1 MMLSS
6 LKPLNMVSVNSMKNS
21 TQIIWVFLA
30 VLMELSA
37 LGMMIPVIPYMARH
51 YGADALQVGLLMSIY
66 SAVQCLVSPFWG
78 RWSDRVGRKP
88 VLILSM
94 ICTSLSYLWFY
105 LSPSLL
111 HLFLSRAFA
120 GAVGVSVSTSF
131 AFISDLTEKDN
142 RSKNMAL
149 VGAAFGLG
157 FVIGPLLGGGM
168 ASYNREVVA
177 LGAST
182 ACLFGLLVAIFRI
195 RESYSKGFENP
206 KTSYLHR
213 FSLALKD
220 SSLRK
225 LLFLFFV
232 VSIGLTLVEV
242 PLFLLMKDQ
251 FDWPQSLSSLGFAY
265 IGFILAL
272 TQGFFVRLWI
282 PLFGEK
288 KVNLWGLL
296 LLGFGLFGLCIPDL
310 RGVAFAVT
318 LLALGFGCSYTCL
331 TGMISLLTKKAH
343 QGGVLGIHQSVS
355 SISRILGPA
364 LGGWIYGK
372 WGYQILFIFAG
383 GVVGVGFILALLFG
397 KWLPNTSKKK
407 DSPMEDY
414 GSIQSFQLDNLI
426 QNQVPFSLFYLPQTK
441 NAREAIS
448 SSVQNLLKL
457 SQSITEKDLLTRSPG
472 DLPVVLICEDG
483 RLSKNLSLKLL
494 KKWTNVFY
502 LEGGLLK
509 YKQEKDS

>member
-1 MMLSS
+1 
-6 LKPLNMVSVNSMKNS
+6 MKNS
-21 TQIIWVFLA
+21 SQIIWVFLA

-78 RWSDRVGRKP
+78 RWSDRVGRRP
-88 VLILSM
+88 VLILS
-94 ICTSLSYLWFY
+94 IVCTSLSYLWFY

-131 AFISDLTEKDN
+131 AFISDLTERDS

-149 VGAAFGLG
+149 IGAAFGLG
-157 FVIGPLLGGGM
+157 FVIGPLLGGLL
-168 ASYNREVVA
+168 ASYNQEIVA
-177 LGAST
+177 LIASLV
-182 ACLFGLLVAIFRI
+182 CLSGLLAAVFKIK
-195 RESYSKGFENP
+195 ESYPE
-206 KTSYLHR
+206 TSEKSEVSYFQR
-213 FSLALKD
+213 FSIALKD

-225 LLFLFFV
+225 LLFLFFI
-232 VSIGLTLVEV
+232 VSIGLTLVEA

-251 FDWPQSLSSLGFAY
+251 FSWSQSSSSLGFAY

-272 TQGFFVRLWI
+272 TQGFFVRSWI
-282 PLFGEK
+282 PLFGES
-288 KVNLWGLL
+288 KVNLWGLVL
-296 LLGFGLFGLCIPDL
+296 LAFGLFGLCIPDL

-318 LLALGFGCSYTCL
+318 LLGLGFGCSYTCL
-331 TGMISLLTKKAH
+331 TGMISLITKKTH

-355 SISRILGPA
+355 SVSRILGPA

-372 WGYQILFIFAG
+372 WGYQVLFLFAG
-383 GVVGVGFILALLFG
+383 AVVGVGFLLSFLFR
-397 KWLPNTSKKK
+397 KWLPNTSQKK
-407 DSPMEDY
+407 DVSLDDY
-414 GSIQSFQLDNLI
+414 GAIDSFQLDNLI
-426 QNQVPFSLFYLPQTK
+426 QNKVPFSFFYLSQTK
-441 NAREAIS
+441 RS
-448 SSVQNLLKL
+448 QKPLSLSVQNLLKL
-457 SQSITEKDLLTRSPG
+457 SQSITEQDLLTRSLG
-472 DLPVVLICEDG
+472 DNPVVLICEDG
-483 RLSKNLSLKLL
+483 KLSRNLSLKLL

-509 YKQEKDS
+509 YEQEKHS

>member
-1 MMLSS
+1 
-6 LKPLNMVSVNSMKNS
+6 MKNS
-21 TQIIWVFLA
+21 SQITWVFLA

-78 RWSDRVGRKP
+78 RWSDRIGRRP
-88 VLILSM
+88 ILILSM
-94 ICTSLSYLWFY
+94 VCTSLSYLWFY
-105 LSPSLL
+105 LSPSLI

-131 AFISDLTEKDN
+131 AFISDLTERES

-157 FVIGPLLGGGM
+157 FVIGPLLGSLL
-168 ASYNREVVA
+168 ASYGQGIVA
-177 LGAST
+177 LGASIV
-182 ACLFGLLVAIFRI
+182 CLLGLVSAVFKIK
-195 RESYSKGFENP
+195 ESYSEISEKP
-206 KTSYLHR
+206 KTSYFHR
-213 FSLALKD
+213 FSLAFKS

-225 LLFLFFV
+225 ILFLFFI
-232 VSIGLTLVEV
+232 VSIGLTLVEA

-251 FDWPQSLSSLGFAY
+251 FDWPQSMSSLGFAY

-272 TQGFFVRLWI
+272 TQGFFVRSWI

-296 LLGFGLFGLCIPDL
+296 LLAFGLFGLCIPDL

-331 TGMISLLTKKAH
+331 TGMISLLTKRTH

-372 WGYQILFIFAG
+372 WGYQVLFLFAG
-383 GVVGVGFILALLFG
+383 GVVGVGLILSLLFR
-397 KWLPNTSKKK
+397 KWLPNTSHNQETPLE
-407 DSPMEDY
+407 SY
-414 GSIQSFQLDNLI
+414 GAIQSFQLNNLI
-426 QNQVPFSLFYLPQTK
+426 QNQVPFSLFYLFQTK
-441 NAREAIS
+441 KPQGVPSPSI
-448 SSVQNLLKL
+448 QNLLKL
-457 SQSITEKDLLTRSPG
+457 SQSITAEDLLKRSEE
-472 DLPVVLICEDG
+472 DNPVVLICEDG
-483 RLSKNLSLKLL
+483 KLSQNLSLKLL

-509 YKQEKDS
+509 YEQEKDS

>member
-1 MMLSS
+1 
-6 LKPLNMVSVNSMKNS
+6 MKNS
-21 TQIIWVFLA
+21 SQITWVFLA

-78 RWSDRVGRKP
+78 RWSDRIGRRP
-88 VLILSM
+88 VLLLSI

-131 AFISDLTEKDN
+131 AFISDLTERDN

-157 FVIGPLLGGGM
+157 FVIGPLLGGVL
-168 ASYNREVVA
+168 ASYNQGIVA
-177 LGAST
+177 LGASIF
-182 ACLFGLLVAIFRI
+182 CLLGLLAAIFKI
-195 RESYSKGFENP
+195 KESYSKISDKPE
-206 KTSYLHR
+206 TSYLHR
-213 FSLALKD
+213 FSIALKD
-220 SSLRK
+220 SSMRK
-225 LLFLFFV
+225 LLFLFFIL
-232 VSIGLTLVEV
+232 SIGLTLVEA

-272 TQGFFVRLWI
+272 TQGFFVRSWI
-282 PLFGEK
+282 PVFGEK
-288 KVNLWGLL
+288 KVNLWGLIL
-296 LLGFGLFGLCIPDL
+296 LALGLFGLCIPDL

-331 TGMISLLTKKAH
+331 TGMISLLTKKTH
-343 QGGVLGIHQSVS
+343 QGGVLGVHQSVS

-364 LGGWIYGK
+364 LGGWMYGK
-372 WGYQILFIFAG
+372 WGSQVLFLFAG
-383 GVVGVGFILALLFG
+383 SVVIIGFVFSLLFRR
-397 KWLPNTSKKK
+397 WLPNASQESKET
-407 DSPMEDY
+407 PLEDY
-414 GSIQSFQLDNLI
+414 GVIQSFQLDNLI
-426 QNQVPFSLFYLPQTK
+426 QNRVPFSLFYLSQK
-441 NAREAIS
+441 GNFQGMS

-457 SQSITEKDLLTRSPG
+457 SQTVKEEDLLKRALDSN
-472 DLPVVLICEDG
+472 PVVLMCEDG
-483 RLSKNLSLKLL
+483 KLSRKLSLKLL

-509 YKQEKDS
+509 YEQEKDS